1 MLNFW
6 AGSRA
11 TKAASRLHV
20 PYSPFFL
27 EQVDNGHVAE
37 ITSKGTAVQGTF
49 KSPQSYKG
57 SKPTERFKTEIP
69 AFADT
74 NALSQLLQRKRVVV
88 NAVPLDRGPP
98 WWENL
103 LLGFG
108 PTVLFIALLVLL
120 MRRAGNV
127 QNVLGS
133 FGRARA
139 RRYQPAPGRVTFA
152 DVAGIDEA
160 KDELSEVVDFLR
172 NPEKYQRLG
181 GRIPHGVLLSGPP
194 GTGKTLLAR

>member
-1 MLNFW
+1 MPAGGQGDPAPRPRFRVSWRWVIFAIVLLMLNFW
-6 AGSRA
+6 ATSRS

-27 EQVDNGHVAE
+27 QQVDQGHVAE

-49 KSPQSYKG
+49 TAPQSYKG
-57 SKPTERFKTEIP
+57 SKPNERFKTEIP

-74 NALSQLLQRKRVVV
+74 NALSGLLERKRVVV

-108 PTVLFIALLVLL
+108 PTILLIGLLVLL

-133 FGRARA
+133 F
-139 RRYQPAPGRVTFA
+139 
-152 DVAGIDEA
+152 
-160 KDELSEVVDFLR
+160 
-172 NPEKYQRLG
+172 
-181 GRIPHGVLLSGPP
+181 
-194 GTGKTLLAR
+194 